1 MLQTEPFPRAAQHP
15 KDMMNSNS
23 LPAALQACLA
33 QPPDPSSTSDVL
45 LEAMGLSEE
54 DEASLTEAQRR
65 YLVRAT
71 AAILEALSVGGK
83 VRGLR
88 LLGGKHDFKPGP
100 NREVG
105 EHWSFSP
112 NRSLGDAPDADDGLT
127 LIEATIPAEAVNWY
141 DTLHTLSL
149 TAGGEWY
156 EREIYVN
163 PGAEVEVVRTWVGD
177 RTEIEGVEQDLG
189 EWFDTEEF
197 LKKWVKTNPYQP
209 GSTGKT
215 TTQINIPALLRTRA
229 AQLEKAYP
237 CGVAFQHGSRLVE
250 VAFCARS
257 ARYHIW
263 DLNGNWLASF
273 TDKSLPGKVNFE
285 DVQTAQNVSLG
296 FEELSPEANRAPVEE
311 VLAA

>member
-1 MLQTEPFPRAAQHP
+1 MTQTEPFPRAASHP

-33 QPPDPSSTSDVL
+33 EPPDLSSTSDVL
-45 LEAMGLSEE
+45 LEAMGLTEE
-54 DEASLTEAQRR
+54 DEASLTETQRR

-71 AAILEALSVGGK
+71 AAILEALSAGGMI
-83 VRGLR
+83 RGLR
-88 LLGGKHDFKPGP
+88 LLGGRHDFKAGP
-100 NREVG
+100 RDDLG

-112 NRSLGDAPDADDGLT
+112 NRSLGDRPNGDDGLT
-127 LIEATIPAEAVNWY
+127 LIEATIPAASIDWHG
-141 DTLHTLSL
+141 TLHTLTL

-163 PGAEVEVVRTWVGD
+163 PGTEVEVVRTWVGD
-177 RTEIEGVEQDLG
+177 KTEIKRVEQRLG

-209 GSTGKT
+209 GSAGT
-215 TTQINIPALLRTRA
+215 TTQLNIPALLRTRA
-229 AQLEKAYP
+229 AHLEKAYP
-237 CGVAFQHGSRLVE
+237 CGVAFQHGPRLVE
-250 VAFCARS
+250 VTFFARS

-273 TDKSLPGKVNFE
+273 TDKSLPGKADFE
-285 DVQTAQNVSLG
+285 DVQTDQNVSLV
-296 FEELSPEANRAPVEE
+296 FEELSPEANRALAEAA
-311 VLAA
+311 LAA